1 MHVAHATV
9 KIDAMQMIVTF
20 AKIPCVTRAQSSL
33 SWSEIFDNSNVL
45 SSVGVLKISISVIST
60 SYLQFETTISH
71 VFPILYFQLCLTN

>member
-33 SWSEIFDNSNVL
+33 SWSEIFDTSNVL
-45 SSVGVLKISISVIST
+45 SFCGRAQNI
-60 SYLQFETTISH
+60 
-71 VFPILYFQLCLTN
+71 YFSD